1 MRFFLRMLLNFILI
15 LHLIIYTWIIFFYP
29 FFALLE
35 PLYENVPIGANIL
48 VYLSSVIAAV
58 IHVFLLLLINHY
70 LDIHTRLA
78 MPFKQT
84 LHALIL
90 PILFPSAMIAVY
102 MVKLH
107 DDFPDTIFL
116 LFMIFFGPFLT
127 FIATMLVLLIL
138 IRFFGP
144 RVHMDKIYDGGRS
157 SGNTV
162 EVTSTNV
169 E

>member
-1 MRFFLRMLLNFILI
+1 MRFFLRMLLNIILFLNLTI
-15 LHLIIYTWIIFFYP
+15 NTWIIFLYP
-29 FFALLE
+29 FFVLLA
-35 PLYENVPIGANIL
+35 PLYENAPIWANII
-48 VYLSSVIAAV
+48 VYLSSVVAAV

-70 LDIHTRLA
+70 LDIHTKLS
-78 MPFKQT
+78 MPFKRT
-84 LHALIL
+84 LHALIW
-90 PILFPSAMIAVY
+90 PILVPSAMIAVY
-102 MVKLH
+102 MINLY

-157 SGNTV
+157 SGNAV